1 MEAYLL
7 CSRPIIIRIRQK
19 RILDSIK
26 SIKIIYY
33 QYAEY
38 HICSIDDTFSS

>member
-1 MEAYLL
+1 METYFLYNKP
-7 CSRPIIIRIRQK
+7 SIIQIRQK

-38 HICSIDDTFSS
+38 HICSIDDTFSI